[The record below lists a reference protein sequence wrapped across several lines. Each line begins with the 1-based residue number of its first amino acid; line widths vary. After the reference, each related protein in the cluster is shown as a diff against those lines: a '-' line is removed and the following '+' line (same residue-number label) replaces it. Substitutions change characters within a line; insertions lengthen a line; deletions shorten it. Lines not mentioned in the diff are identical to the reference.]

1 MCLRTIFYY
10 SFYTT
15 GFNFYLLVQE
25 RNQQIVR
32 QSLPYTE
39 GSGRTG
45 LFFLA
50 YANNIQVFEEMFE
63 AMTQETGDML
73 FLMSTNTS
81 GTYWY
86 FPGLMELK
94 NLHNNI

>member
-1 MCLRTIFYY
+1 MCVLKRFVITF
-10 SFYTT
+10 FTT
-15 GFNFYLLVQE
+15 GFNFHLLVQE

-39 GSGRTG
+39 EGRTG

-63 AMTQETGDML
+63 AMTKETGDML

-94 NLHNNI
+94 NLHINI